1 MITSRHLQ
9 YEDIKDLESI
19 SGKGAVYYW
28 HQHLKKIIHENKE
41 THLTN
46 IKEIAQDVLW
56 KIGILPRFQFHRP
69 LFREEFFN
77 SFKKKDC
84 PVKSGIC
91 TVLWTGMHGFG
102 VGRGSVW

>member
-46 IKEIAQDVLW
+46 IKEIAQDALW

-77 SFKKKDC
+77 SFKEKKI
-84 PVKSGIC
+84 VQLNLES
-91 TVLWTGMHGFG
+91 VLFCGQECM
-102 VGRGSVW
+102 VLE